1 MANVI
6 KLKRGSG
13 SDPSAS
19 DLVVG
24 EVAIRT
30 DSGKLFT
37 KKDNGTIAEISGSG
51 GGSDIFINTL
61 SSSSGSGG
69 GSATF
74 NGTATRFTLSNP
86 PSVSAQ
92 QLLVSINGVVQKPN
106 SGTSPSEGFAID
118 GNDII
123 FAAAPATGSDFFI
136 VTYGSLNIA
145 VPADNSVTSAKIVD
159 GTIVGT
165 DLATNIDLTDSQ
177 KIRFGNSQDLQLFH
191 DGNNSVITAGG
202 AGDLQLTSTFD
213 DVIIQ
218 AADNIFINPQGGE
231 DGLKVYGDGAVELY
245 FDNSRKLH
253 TRSDGINLI
262 GDLDMTDADN
272 YKINLGAS
280 SDLQLYHDGSSS
292 RIIAANHDLIV
303 QSNGYAIRSENGSST
318 FAIIDSSG
326 NVGIGTSPDSILH
339 IAHVTTPLLSFTST
353 DTSLAQDQLIGG
365 IKTFKSDA
373 SGSGTGIAGGIFWRS
388 DDSYGAR
395 SYIQFTNR
403 QNSTGQTNTDTEC
416 MRIKSNGDVSIT
428 HGNLVVAAGHGIDFS
443 ANPDAGGMT
452 AENLNDYEEGT
463 WTPLWGGGLTA
474 TSYRATYGG
483 YTKIGNI
490 VTFTL
495 RIEANG
501 GQSTSG
507 AAVLITGLPFTVK
520 SVGATHGAEGS
531 ASTGYQDIYIAGY
544 GDINVYVYP
553 SQTYLLLHKVGAAL
567 YGTDLTNTG
576 GTLHLSGWYPTD
588 A

>member
-1 MANVI
+1 MAFTQISTDGI
-6 KLKRGSG
+6 K
-13 SDPSAS
+13 
-19 DLVVG
+19 
-24 EVAIRT
+24 
-30 DSGKLFT
+30 
-37 KKDNGTIAEISGSG
+37 N
-51 GGSDIFINTL
+51 
-61 SSSSGSGG
+61 
-69 GSATF
+69 
-74 NGTATRFTLSNP
+74 
-86 PSVSAQ
+86 
-92 QLLVSINGVVQKPN
+92 
-106 SGTSPSEGFAID
+106 
-118 GNDII
+118 
-123 FAAAPATGSDFFI
+123 
-136 VTYGSLNIA
+136 GSLTG
-145 VPADNSVTSAKIVD
+145 ADF
-159 GTIVGT
+159 
-165 DLATNIDLTDSQ
+165 ATNIDLTDSQ

-218 AADNIFINPQGGE
+218 AADNIFIKPQGGE

-245 FDNSRKLH
+245 YDNSGPKLA
-253 TRSDGINLI
+253 TTATGV
-262 GDLDMTDADN
+262 
-272 YKINLGAS
+272 NLGGGTCTFNNNGKLALGTN
-280 SDLQLYHDGSSS
+280 SDLQIYDDGSSS